1 MPVSFDWSAASR
13 RTLNSSSDPTCWLL
27 RPQPHPQ
34 QHPAWQ
40 RSLVREESNFPT
52 SVALWW
58 IPGERR
64 LCGAQMSSWKLVFN
78 QFLISHSDFS
88 FFNWKH
94 FVSVVQGGS
103 VSALTSICFTRGN
116 KTSSSVTSAGISI
129 STTTG
134 LPDWVLNQKHA
145 RPDLEKQVLF
155 PCTPWNDFV
164 FSAAAVTK
172 HDTTAESETRWNGKI
187 QKEQTGPEKLKRFS

>member
-13 RTLNSSSDPTCWLL
+13 RTLNSSSDPTCSLL

-78 QFLISHSDFS
+78 QFLISRSDCS

-116 KTSSSVTSAGISI
+116 KTRRSSVTSAGISI

-145 RPDLEKQVLF
+145 RPDLDTRFYFLYTLKWF
-155 PCTPWNDFV
+155 CV
-164 FSAAAVTK
+164 FSSSSK
-172 HDTTAESETRWNGKI
+172 ETRHDGWEWN
-187 QKEQTGPEKLKRFS
+187 TMKR